1 MACTSHVIQLAAVH
15 GGYNFSAYVTH
26 KRPITPSASLVTCL
40 VVWNGK
46 LYRFQKEVNAPSL
59 IAALDSFL
67 KFLDKYS
74 YTNVILIGH
83 HKKKFL
89 IVLCFSDLLNY
100 VLWYQIFQKG
110 WKTVISNIR
119 SNPYSYSQQILVS
132 RLLGCAYG
140 YGTHDTLEDI

>member
-83 HKKKFL
+83 HKKIFWL
-89 IVLCFSDLLNY
+89 SCAF
-100 VLWYQIFQKG
+100 QIFWIMFFDIKFF
-110 WKTVISNIR
+110 KKDERLLIRISDPI
-119 SNPYSYSQQILVS
+119 ITHIVS
-132 RLLGCAYG
+132 RFLYQDFLVV
-140 YGTHDTLEDI
+140 HMDTDSY